1 MQNVDNTWKTL
12 WEAGAKT
19 EARLWVNN
27 VLYEANEIGLLRT
40 NIAAFGSSGNITVGK
55 APSRTLSAK
64 IRYKGED
71 IPDMAEVR
79 PEMRLVLGEQ
89 TTGWIPKGVFY
100 IDQKTPDFWR
110 NTMEISA
117 YDALMRGEADY
128 GGTAL
133 SFPARD
139 YDLLRELA
147 GKLGMDIDPRTVQ
160 RVTEGWWVPD
170 VTEMTVR
177 EALGVLAGFY
187 LGVFITS
194 DEGKLLLI
202 SLTDAPTSRVLGDE
216 QSQAISV
223 GGVLIG
229 V

>member
-1 MQNVDNTWKTL
+1 MWRNPNCRTETRLIIDGDEEVIC
-12 WEAGAKT
+12 EAS
-19 EARLWVNN
+19 
-27 VLYEANEIGLLRT
+27 EIIRMT
-40 NIAAFGSSGNITVGK
+40 SHIAAFGDYGNITVGK
-55 APSRTLSAK
+55 APARTLNAK
-64 IRYKGED
+64 VRYKPALAD

-89 TTGWIPKGVFY
+89 TSSWIPKGVFY
-100 IDQKTPDFWR
+100 IDKKTPDFWR

-117 YDALMRGEADY
+117 YDALMRGEAAY

-133 SFPARD
+133 TFPALDRD
-139 YDLLRELA
+139 ILQELA
-147 GKLGMDIDPRTVQ
+147 GKLGMEIDPRTTQ
-160 RVTEGWWVPD
+160 RITGAQWLPD
-170 VTEMTVR
+170 ITDMTVR
-177 EALGVLAGFY
+177 EALGALAGYY

-216 QSQAISV
+216 QSRAISV